1 VLDEALVVGR
11 PAASEL
17 HLHGGGPVLASVL
30 RWLERAGFREGA
42 QPTGPIP
49 SSWRHVRALLSGRD
63 GPLAALCSE
72 AQAAL
77 VTGRMSAG
85 LRDRVAAALALLP
98 FALALRRPPV
108 VRIVGSPNAGKST
121 LFNALLG
128 TERALVSPTAG
139 TTRDTVRATL
149 SLRGVPVVLE
159 DTAGALPVAIV
170 GPDLVVTVLD
180 RPAANAA
187 PASSLEVLGRAD
199 LHSSAHPLRVSGRTG
214 EGLGALRCKVAER
227 LGIPDDPACDLLA
240 PVEAAQRAILTAAFA
255 SVPVSDEQTGSPG
268 DRLPMDA

>member
-1 VLDEALVVGR
+1 VSLVRVLTAPGVAPVAVLSLDGAVQQLTLTDARGESIAWPESGAARRALIRDEAGGVLDEALVVGR

-108 VRIVGSPNAGKST
+108 VRIVGSPNAGKRPS
-121 LFNALLG
+121 
-128 TERALVSPTAG
+128 AG
-139 TTRDTVRATL
+139 SAD
-149 SLRGVPVVLE
+149 RG
-159 DTAGALPVAIV
+159 AWG
-170 GPDLVVTVLD
+170 
-180 RPAANAA
+180 PAA
-187 PASSLEVLGRAD
+187 GRA
-199 LHSSAHPLRVSGRTG
+199 GR
-214 EGLGALRCKVAER
+214 GA
-227 LGIPDDPACDLLA
+227 
-240 PVEAAQRAILTAAFA
+240 Q
-255 SVPVSDEQTGSPG
+255 SSPG
-268 DRLPMDA
+268 RRHPAG